1 MSCKLLDLGVSSEP
15 NELDPT
21 DPSIGGFL
29 TGQTT
34 CPIRVIPERFIP
46 LQAVETQRLYRQIA
60 DQLRD
65 LMAGGEFKVGT
76 RLPAGPCKSTS
87 NKPTRGTARVGAAP
101 SS

>member
-1 MSCKLLDLGVSSEP
+1 M
-15 NELDPT
+15 
-21 DPSIGGFL
+21 
-29 TGQTT
+29 
-34 CPIRVIPERFIP
+34 P

-87 NKPTRGTARVGAAP
+87 NKPTRGTAQVGAARRP
-101 SS
+101 LDSQKRASVFFTPRGDFRE